1 MNRSQFIAM
10 AKDVKA
16 NPAKLAEYRK
26 VFKNVYPFSDG
37 IFKLLMANEAKP
49 ERTIK
54 FLNAML
60 GLEGSEAITEFTLG
74 VQENPGILNDK
85 TAIFDVYGITQSGEP
100 VLIEVQQNADKLF
113 ADRLIYYTSRVVS
126 RTVKASQKYELPHIY
141 VLSILTE
148 DLFILEKDTY
158 FHRTQIVRNK
168 NHFYDK
174 LDVYFVELEKFFNI
188 EDRTPNENREKS
200 KRADMLRLFRAVL
213 EDDDI
218 SEDRLRGLLDKDFVK
233 DVSLKRFS
241 DEILLNEV
249 DEMTNIAYE
258 KESSYLEGKDDG
270 IKQGIEQGIKQG
282 VSNTKR
288 EMAKSLKEQGF
299 PISAIEK
306 ASGLSEEEI
315 KSL

>member
-1 MNRSQFIAM
+1 M
-10 AKDVKA
+10 
-16 NPAKLAEYRK
+16 
-26 VFKNVYPFSDG
+26 
-37 IFKLLMANEAKP
+37 
-49 ERTIK
+49 
-54 FLNAML
+54 
-60 GLEGSEAITEFTLG
+60 
-74 VQENPGILNDK
+74 QENPGILNDK

-113 ADRLIYYTSRVVS
+113 ADRLIYYTSRVIS
-126 RTVKASQKYELPHIY
+126 RTVKKSQKYELPHIY

-148 DLFILEKDTY
+148 DQFILEKDTY

-200 KRADMLRLFRAVL
+200 TRTDMLRLFRAVL

-233 DVSLKRFS
+233 DVSLKGYS
-241 DEILLNEV
+241 DELLLNEV

-270 IKQGIEQGIKQG
+270 IKQGIEQ
-282 VSNTKR
+282 NKR
-288 EMAKSLKEQGF
+288 EMAKAMLLKGL
-299 PISAIEK
+299 PLIDIVSI
-306 ASGLSEEEI
+306 SGLSEKEI
-315 KSL
+315 RSL